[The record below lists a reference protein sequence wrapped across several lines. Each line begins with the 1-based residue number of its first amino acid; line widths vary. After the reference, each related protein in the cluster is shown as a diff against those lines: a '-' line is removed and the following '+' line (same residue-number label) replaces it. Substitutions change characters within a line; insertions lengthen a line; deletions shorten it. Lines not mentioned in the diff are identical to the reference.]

1 MARENTDPQRRQLL
15 GAGLVALV
23 TAGASAS
30 AGAAEPAMMM
40 AYDRPGLDLAMQ
52 LVVTC
57 TDPESLG
64 GGAAS
69 SDGERTEIWP
79 IVGGHFEGTGIG
91 GQGIRGEVIPGGG
104 DFPVKRPDGVEVI
117 DALYRLK
124 TDDGVQIIIH
134 NKGLYYPKTETAPE
148 KFRLAP
154 EFIAPVGKYDWLNRS
169 IFISTLVDVPKAM
182 QLAGPGQNDRLI
194 EVYRVT

>member
-1 MARENTDPQRRQLL
+1 MTADNPNLRRRALL

-23 TAGASAS
+23 SAGASAS
-30 AGAAEPAMMM
+30 ARAAETTMMT
-40 AYDRPGLDLAMQ
+40 AYDRPGLDLVMQ

-57 TDPESLG
+57 TDPEPIG

-79 IVGGHFEGTGIG
+79 IVGGRFEGPN
-91 GQGIRGEVIPGGG
+91 IRGTVIPGGG

-134 NKGLYYPKTETAPE
+134 NKGLYYPKTDTVPE

-154 EFIAPVGKYDWLNRS
+154 EFIAPVGKYDWLNRA
-169 IFISTLVDVPKAM
+169 IFLSTLVDVPKAM